1 MSLKV
6 PSDNVSATG
15 MSGLMGI
22 PAVWFDAEVIYLL
35 SLTANNLNILNN
47 LRWIQL

>member
-1 MSLKV
+1 MSLQ
-6 PSDNVSATG
+6 PNEWI
-15 MSGLMGI
+15 MGI

-47 LRWIQL
+47 LRWINIVLIN